1 MSFYLKDPQS
11 RIDYAI
17 DWSLYTDG
25 QAIVTSDWI
34 VTPGEE
40 GGIAAE
46 EASFEPGRTAVR
58 LSGGVAG
65 HLYSVSNQVTF
76 SDGTTDVRSITLR
89 VEGR

>member
-11 RIDYAI
+11 RVDYAI
-17 DWSLYTDG
+17 DWSPYLDG
-25 QAIVTSDWI
+25 QVIETSDWL
-34 VTPGEE
+34 VTPDEE

-46 EASFEPGRTAVR
+46 EASFEPGRTAAR
-58 LSGGVAG
+58 LNGGVAG

>member
-11 RIDYAI
+11 RVDYMI
-17 DWSLYTDG
+17 DWLPYLDG
-25 QAIVTSDWI
+25 QMIETSDWRI
-34 VTPGEE
+34 TPDEE

-46 EASFEPGRTAVR
+46 EASFEPGRTAAR
-58 LSGGVAG
+58 LNGGVAG